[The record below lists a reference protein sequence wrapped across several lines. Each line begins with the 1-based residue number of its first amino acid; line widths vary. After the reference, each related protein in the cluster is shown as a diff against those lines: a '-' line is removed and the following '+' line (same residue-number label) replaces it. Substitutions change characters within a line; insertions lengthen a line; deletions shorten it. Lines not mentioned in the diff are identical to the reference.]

1 MSIFVLAFA
10 GFAAAQDAPETS
22 FDGLV
27 KQEKGRFKLTYVD
40 PDIDFSVYNKYI
52 PGAAQFQFRAVKKT
66 SSMTARRSNQREFW
80 ISEKDQQKL
89 EDTVSTVFAE
99 ELAKSETFT
108 EAAEPGPDTLII
120 RGALH
125 DIVSQV
131 HLRTLSAGA
140 RSICRLWARRR

>member
-1 MSIFVLAFA
+1 MMSIFVLAFA

-52 PGAAQFQFRAVKKT
+52 AGTAQFQFRAVKKT

-80 ISEKDQQKL
+80 ISDADKQKL
-89 EDTVSTVFAE
+89 EDTVSSSFC
-99 ELAKSETFT
+99 
-108 EAAEPGPDTLII
+108 G
-120 RGALH
+120 
-125 DIVSQV
+125 
-131 HLRTLSAGA
+131 GA
-140 RSICRLWARRR
+140 RKERDIHRNE